1 MASLIEILLGADTK
15 IIKEMPKATVKIE
28 RLSNLLDVDFALE
41 IRGLT
46 QRELMN
52 LPDGGTEA
60 LNQKLILG
68 ITNID
73 FANGKLC
80 EKFTPDDRKTPLT
93 PPEVLD
99 VLFLPGEKVSIAKL
113 INELSGFG
121 ENAIE
126 KIEKN

>member
-1 MASLIEILLGADTK
+1 MSKLIDLLLAADPK
-15 IIKEMPKATVKIE
+15 LIKEMPKATVKIE
-28 RLSNLLDVDFALE
+28 RLSNLLNTDFAIE

-46 QRELMN
+46 QREIMN

-60 LNQKLILG
+60 LDQKLILG

-73 FANGKLC
+73 FANSNLC

-99 VLFLPGEKVSIAKL
+99 VLFLPGEKINIAKL

>member
-28 RLSNLLDVDFALE
+28 RLSNLLGVDFALE

-52 LPDGGTEA
+52 LPDSGTEA

-73 FANGKLC
+73 FADSNLC
-80 EKFTPDDRKTPLT
+80 EKFKPDGRKTPLT

-99 VLFLPGEKVSIAKL
+99 VLFLPGEKVNIAKL

>member
-1 MASLIEILLGADTK
+1 MANLIDMLLATDVK
-15 IIKEMPKATVKIE
+15 LIRELPKATLRIE
-28 RLSNLLDVDFALE
+28 RLSKLLDADFELK

-52 LPDGGTEA
+52 LPDSTDG
-60 LNQKLILG
+60 LNQKLLLG

-73 FANGKLC
+73 FSDSKLC
-80 EKFTPDDRKTPLT
+80 EKFTPDGRKTPLT

-99 VLFLPGEKVSIAKL
+99 VLFLPGEKVNIAKL

>member
-1 MASLIEILLGADTK
+1 MTKLIDMLLAADVK
-15 IIKEMPKATVKIE
+15 LIKELPKATVRIE
-28 RLSNLLDVDFALE
+28 RLSNLFGADFELE

-46 QRELMN
+46 QREFMN
-52 LPDGGTEA
+52 LPDSTDG

-73 FANGKLC
+73 FSDGMLC
-80 EKFTPDDRKTPLT
+80 EKFKPEGRKTPLT
-93 PPEVLD
+93 PPEVID
-99 VLFLPGEKVSIAKL
+99 IIFLPGEKVNIAKL

-121 ENAIE
+121 ENVIE